1 MSEAESIIYVVDD
14 HESVRS
20 AICNLLESVG
30 LRSQSFDS
38 TEGFLHAQRPEV
50 SSCLVLDVK
59 LPGMGGLELQEAL
72 NKAGIQIPIV
82 FITAHGDIPMVRKA
96 MKAGAVEFL
105 TKPFQKKE
113 LLAAI
118 QHALDRDRARRN
130 EEAAISGLQ
139 SHFAALSLRE
149 REVMEL
155 VCAGL
160 LNKQIAAQLGLSEVT
175 VKLHRRHIM
184 EKMQANSLAD
194 LVRMSDR
201 LKSGVRR

>member
-1 MSEAESIIYVVDD
+1 MPESSIYVVEDD
-14 HESVRS
+14 ASLRD

-30 LRSQSFDS
+30 LGALAFGS
-38 TEGFLHAQRPEV
+38 TEEFLNSARPEV
-50 SSCLVLDVK
+50 PSCLVLDVK
-59 LPGMGGLELQEAL
+59 LPGKSGLELQEAL
-72 NKAGIQIPIV
+72 RKANVQIPII
-82 FITAHGDIPMVRKA
+82 FITAHGDIPMVRRA

-118 QHALDRDRARRN
+118 QHSLDRDRARR
-130 EEAAISGLQ
+130 EEQAVLMELQ
-139 SHFAALSLRE
+139 SRFSALSSRE
-149 REVMEL
+149 QQVMEL

-160 LNKQIAAQLGLSEVT
+160 LNKQVAAQLDLREVT

-184 EKMQANSLAD
+184 DKMRAQSFAD

-201 LKSGVRR
+201 LKSGLRH